1 MGEKRTIES
10 AEERKRLPDSGRQLK
25 QETRLRE
32 KAEEKLTDCFR
43 FQRLLFDIST
53 DSLRVSHDRIDS
65 EIENALKRM
74 LEFFQV
80 DRCVMVKIL
89 RDGTSWQIAYAA
101 FRDGLRD
108 LPRHVDLPIDMYPWH
123 FNRITECHEVSCYSS
138 LDEMPAEA
146 GIDRKNYEEWGIRS
160 IVNVPIAVDGSLEYV
175 MCISSDS
182 RERVWPENYIPRM
195 RMLGEIIVKS
205 MQLSRARL
213 RLEKRQQFEKL
224 IADISAGFVTVAPDD
239 FENAIN
245 ECIRKICGFFKADR
259 CSLRLLSKDETRL
272 GRFFEYSRKG
282 IEPAPDYM
290 LKKALPWYM
299 DHVVRGKTMAIESLD
314 EFPNEAQNERAFC
327 QASGIKSVLSVPMVS
342 EGKVM
347 GACSLVSV
355 REQRAWP
362 GDLVQRLRFASDL
375 FAGALSR
382 KHMDEQLRERLLEIE
397 QLKTQLE
404 QENIHLRKEIELR
417 HLHKE
422 IVGRSHAMKDLL
434 AKVEQVA
441 RTDATVLIEG
451 ETGSGKELMAQAVH
465 RLSTRKDRPLVTVN
479 CASLPPTLIE
489 SELFG
494 REKGAY
500 TGAMTRM
507 TGRFEAADGATLFL
521 DEIGEMPQE
530 VQAKLLRVLEEG
542 KFERLGST
550 KTLKVDVRIIA
561 ATNRNLA
568 QEVNDG
574 KFRKDLFYRLNVFPL
589 AIPPL
594 RERPEDI
601 PLLVW
606 FFVRQYEEKM
616 GKRFE
621 RISKKD
627 MEDLIRYQ
635 WPGNVRELRNVVEH
649 SMILSGGKTLEIRP
663 PKKAFS
669 DIFRNMTLED
679 VEREHISGTLR
690 KTGWRISGKASA
702 TEILGIKRTT
712 LYSKMKKLGIRRPK
726 P

>member
-1 MGEKRTIES
+1 
-10 AEERKRLPDSGRQLK
+10 
-25 QETRLRE
+25 
-32 KAEEKLTDCFR
+32 
-43 FQRLLFDIST
+43 
-53 DSLRVSHDRIDS
+53 
-65 EIENALKRM
+65 
-74 LEFFQV
+74 
-80 DRCVMVKIL
+80 
-89 RDGTSWQIAYAA
+89 
-101 FRDGLRD
+101 
-108 LPRHVDLPIDMYPWH
+108 
-123 FNRITECHEVSCYSS
+123 
-138 LDEMPAEA
+138 
-146 GIDRKNYEEWGIRS
+146 
-160 IVNVPIAVDGSLEYV
+160 
-175 MCISSDS
+175 
-182 RERVWPENYIPRM
+182 
-195 RMLGEIIVKS
+195 
-205 MQLSRARL
+205 
-213 RLEKRQQFEKL
+213 
-224 IADISAGFVTVAPDD
+224 
-239 FENAIN
+239 
-245 ECIRKICGFFKADR
+245 
-259 CSLRLLSKDETRL
+259 
-272 GRFFEYSRKG
+272 
-282 IEPAPDYM
+282 
-290 LKKALPWYM
+290 
-299 DHVVRGKTMAIESLD
+299 
-314 EFPNEAQNERAFC
+314 
-327 QASGIKSVLSVPMVS
+327 
-342 EGKVM
+342 
-347 GACSLVSV
+347 
-355 REQRAWP
+355 
-362 GDLVQRLRFASDL
+362 
-375 FAGALSR
+375 
-382 KHMDEQLRERLLEIE
+382 
-397 QLKTQLE
+397 
-404 QENIHLRKEIELR
+404 
-417 HLHKE
+417 
-422 IVGRSHAMKDLL
+422 
-434 AKVEQVA
+434 
-441 RTDATVLIEG
+441 
-451 ETGSGKELMAQAVH
+451 
-465 RLSTRKDRPLVTVN
+465 
-479 CASLPPTLIE
+479 
-489 SELFG
+489 
-494 REKGAY
+494 
-500 TGAMTRM
+500 MTRM

-649 SMILSGGKTLEIRP
+649 SMILSGGKALEIRP
-663 PKKAFS
+663 PKKASS